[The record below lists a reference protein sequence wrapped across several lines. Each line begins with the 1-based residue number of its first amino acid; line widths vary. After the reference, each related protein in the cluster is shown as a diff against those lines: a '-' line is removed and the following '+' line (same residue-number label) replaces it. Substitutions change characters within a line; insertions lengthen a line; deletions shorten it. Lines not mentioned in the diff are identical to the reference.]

1 MSLTQLYE
9 APANGRAVRWRMPR
23 HWAAVR
29 SGFFASI
36 SPSTPVTYGLA
47 MLVPDM
53 AIHGSP
59 DPLNPLAARMSVPG
73 AAISGLERPSRV
85 GPWLLVT
92 FIRSRPASRFA
103 TAITSGRRPG
113 W

>member
-1 MSLTQLYE
+1 
-9 APANGRAVRWRMPR
+9 MPR

-53 AIHGSP
+53 EIHGSSGP
-59 DPLNPLAARMSVPG
+59 PNPLAARMSVPG
-73 AAISGLERPSRV
+73 AAISGLDRPSRV
-85 GPWLLVT
+85 GPWLLVML
-92 FIRSRPASRFA
+92 ILSRPASRFA
-103 TAITSGRRPG
+103 TAITFWPQARLVIEWESTLDFSLKNDGNRK
-113 W
+113 